1 MSPSSP
7 RPFWQTF
14 LLFLLPLMA
23 ANILQS
29 LSGTINNIFLGQM
42 IGVRALAAASVF
54 FPIMFLF
61 ISFLIGISAGA
72 SVLIGQ
78 AHGARDHDKVQAVTG
93 TTLTVALVGGVI
105 IGTLASIFAGRLM
118 SLLGT
123 PADIYDDA
131 VRFAQI
137 SFLSMPVMFTFFIA
151 SSVLRGVGDTVTPLY
166 SLIVSTIISAAL
178 TPSLIMGWGPFP
190 ELGIVAPAV
199 AGMIAFAVSLVALA
213 FYLRI
218 TKHPMAPDAALARHL
233 MPDMSILARVLRLG
247 VPTGI
252 QMITGALAGIVI
264 IGLVNKFGSD
274 ATAAYGA
281 VNQVLSYVQFPAI
294 SIAIAASIFGAQ
306 KIGAGKMDELR
317 MVTRT
322 ALLMNLFLTGGLVLI
337 VYLASDFIIRLF
349 ITDPDIII
357 LSERL
362 LHIVTW
368 SSILFGAGAVIAG
381 IMRASG
387 TVIVP
392 MLISIFAIVAIE
404 LPVAIFLSQRIGI
417 TGIWW
422 GFVASFTAVLIMQF
436 AYYWLVWRK
445 REIKALV

>member
-1 MSPSSP
+1 MPPAST

-14 LLFLLPLMA
+14 LFFLLPLMA

-29 LSGTINNIFLGQM
+29 LSGTINNIFLGQLL
-42 IGVRALAAASVF
+42 GVKALAAASVF

-78 AHGARDHDKVQAVTG
+78 AHGAGDRDKVRAVTG
-93 TTLTVALVGGVI
+93 TTLTVALIGGVV
-105 IGTLASIFAGRLM
+105 IGLSACIFAPNLM
-118 SLLGT
+118 RLLGT
-123 PADIYDDA
+123 PADIFVDSVA
-131 VRFAQI
+131 FARI
-137 SFLSMPVMFTFFIA
+137 SFLSMPIMFTFFIA

-166 SLIVSTIISAAL
+166 SLIVSTIVSASL
-178 TPSLIMGWGPFP
+178 TPALITGWGPFP
-190 ELGIVAPAV
+190 ILGVVGPAV
-199 AGMIAFAVSLVALA
+199 AGMIAFLISLVVLG

-218 TKHPMAPDAALARHL
+218 RRHPMAPNGALLQHL
-233 MPDMSILARVLRLG
+233 RPDFDILKTVLRLG

-264 IGLVNKFGSD
+264 IGLVNQFGSD

-306 KIGAGKMDELR
+306 KIGAGKADELR

-322 ALLMNLFLTGGLVLI
+322 ALLMNLVLTGGLVLL
-337 VYLASDFIIRLF
+337 VYIGSDLIIRLF
-349 ITDPDIII
+349 ITDPAIVA
-357 LSERL
+357 LSEEL
-362 LHIVTW
+362 LYIVTW

-381 IMRASG
+381 IMRSSG
-387 TVIVP
+387 TVIAP
-392 MLISIFAIVAIE
+392 MVISIFAIVAIE

-422 GFVASFTAVLIMQF
+422 GFAASFTAVLIMQF